1 MKDDN
6 PKSQADRGPNAD
18 QLPCGRECVN
28 RSGSPLVC
36 VECCSSSWPA
46 VLGSSLFGLFR
57 STLDGK
63 LLCASE
69 GLAGILGYAS
79 AAELLAAVTDLARDV
94 YFDPAERAG
103 HVRETLAASGPV
115 SREMLWRKKDGMP
128 VWVRA
133 DKVLVRDEEGRV
145 LYQEGVIMDIDARRR
160 AEDALRASEARYRAL
175 FEASVEAVFV
185 LDGSGSVIDANASAH
200 LLTALNGKELRGR
213 TFTELFSPTACVRI
227 NEVIDRMRNGGR
239 ARFRCDMVRP
249 GGDVV
254 RLDIGLTPVDETS
267 GQIQAVCHDITA
279 LTRAQTQL
287 REALDELSAIFENSQ
302 VGVMLVGGGPRIR
315 RVNARL
321 ADIFGYA
328 PEEMEGL
335 DVSRLHLDEARFKSF
350 RAMLAESVATGGQH
364 QGMYEL
370 RRKDGSLVWCQVWSK
385 ALDPADLSRGV
396 IWVIDDVTERKRDEE
411 LRQDVERMARHDL
424 KGPLGA
430 IISYPVIIAEAGP
443 LTPEQTED
451 LERIREAGF
460 RMLEMINLSLD
471 LYKME
476 QGRYEFRPERVDVLA
491 VLDRVLWEARAQ
503 AMSRDVALAV
513 RIAGNGGDARPPE
526 PGERFEVRGET
537 LLAASMLSNLAK
549 NAVEASPRGGE
560 VAITLAATA
569 QGAVISIRNA
579 GAVPVEVLPRFM
591 QKYATANRKGGTGLG
606 AYSARLMAE
615 VMGGHVDF
623 ESSPEHGTTIA
634 VTLPL
639 AEDAEDAPPAQRI

>member
-1 MKDDN
+1 MKGDD
-6 PKSQADRGPNAD
+6 PMSGAERGPD
-18 QLPCGRECVN
+18 TDTPSCGRECVN
-28 RSGSPLVC
+28 QVRSPLVC
-36 VECCSSSWPA
+36 VECCSASWPA

-79 AAELLAAVTDLARDV
+79 AAELLAAVTDMARDV

-115 SREMLWRKKDGMP
+115 SREMLWKKKDGTP
-128 VWVRA
+128 VWVRS
-133 DKVLVRDEEGRV
+133 DKILVRDEEGHV
-145 LYQEGVIMDIDARRR
+145 LHQEGVIMDIDARRR

-185 LDGSGSVIDANASAH
+185 LDDAGSVIDANATAH
-200 LLTALNGKELRGR
+200 LLTARNGREIKGR
-213 TFTELFSPTACVRI
+213 KFTDLFSPTACIRI
-227 NEVIDRMRNGGR
+227 NEVIDRMRGGGR
-239 ARFRCDMVRP
+239 ARFRCDMARP

-287 REALDELSAIFENSQ
+287 REALDELSTIFENSQ
-302 VGVMLVGGGPRIR
+302 VGVMLVGDGPRIR
-315 RVNARL
+315 RANARL
-321 ADIFGYA
+321 AAIFGYA
-328 PEEMEGL
+328 PEEMEGM
-335 DVSRLHLDEARFKSF
+335 DVSRLHLDEERFRGF

-364 QGMYEL
+364 QGVHEL
-370 RRKDGSLVWCQVWSK
+370 CRKDGTPVWCQVWGK
-385 ALDPADLSRGV
+385 ALDPADISRGV

-430 IISYPVIIAEAGP
+430 IISYPVIIAEEGP
-443 LTPEQTED
+443 LTPGQAED

-476 QGRYEFRPERVDVLA
+476 QGSYDFRPERVDVLA

-503 AMSRDVALAV
+503 AMSRDVGLSV
-513 RIAGNGGDARPPE
+513 RIAGKDGDARPPE
-526 PGERFEVRGET
+526 SGERFEVRGET
-537 LLAASMLSNLAK
+537 LLAASMLSNLVK

-560 VAITLAATA
+560 VTVMLAATA
-569 QGAVISIRNA
+569 AGAVISIRNA
-579 GAVPVEVLPRFM
+579 GEVPAEVLPRFM

-623 ESSPEHGTTIA
+623 ESSPEHGTAIF